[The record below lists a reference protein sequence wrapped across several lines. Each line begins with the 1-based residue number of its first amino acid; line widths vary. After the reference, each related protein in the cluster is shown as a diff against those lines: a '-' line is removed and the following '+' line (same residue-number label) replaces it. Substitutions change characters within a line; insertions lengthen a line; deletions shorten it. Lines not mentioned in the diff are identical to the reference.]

1 MMLFRS
7 ERGLLGDDAV
17 IAKPHV
23 LGVHIAHTCA
33 RVICREGTFRN
44 EIFKVLIGVEE
55 RLRNV
60 EIAISGKRAAAVKVN
75 VAQIEMRKTGGLVHI
90 LRSRIAPVAVFHIIY
105 GIILIHIAPA
115 VIIVGLRL
123 ENPVAQGILQSEGG
137 ISEIHVRVRPS
148 SHHFHLVIV
157 HRDKRVAVFLPREAE
172 RLADIIPIAVLL
184 GNPFGDIAI
193 TALLLFKSHRFIHVP
208 NVTLLHFVS

>member
-7 ERGLLGDDAV
+7 ERGLLSDDMV

-33 RVICREGTFRN
+33 RVICREGTLRN

-60 EIAISGKRAAAVKVN
+60 EIAVSGKRAAVKVY
-75 VAQIEMRKTGGLVHI
+75 VAQIEMRKTGGHVHI

-123 ENPVAQGILQSEGG
+123 KNPVTQGILQSEGG
-137 ISEIHVRVRPS
+137 ISEIHVRVSPS
-148 SHHFHLVIV
+148 SHHLHLVIV
-157 HRDKRVAVFLPREAE
+157 HRDKRVAVFLPRETE